1 MWDALVAIGTLAL
14 GGATFWL
21 GWYTRKLART
31 SAADLQAQWRPIIL
45 PVPVGEPT
53 ARENVEY
60 DEVEGVLRVQVQNA
74 GRGPALFLQA
84 VVDPRGDPDERGPVA
99 ALAAGDGRL
108 FMFKSVKNERQQA
121 QILLDYRDLTGR
133 PYSTSIT
140 IDLQRRAFYDVR
152 VFSHFTTGQTDSVYP
167 QPGLRDVRNASPPLK
182 ARWGGAIR
190 ELQGKPPPGP
200 K

>member
-1 MWDALVAIGTLAL
+1 MWEALVALGTLVL

-21 GWYTRKLART
+21 GWHTRKLART
-31 SAADLQAQWRPIIL
+31 SAADLQAQWRPVIL
-45 PVPVGEPT
+45 PNPASESS

-60 DEVEGVLRVQVQNA
+60 DEREGILRVPVQNA
-74 GRGPALFLQA
+74 GRGPALFLRA

-108 FMFKSVKNERQQA
+108 LIFGRVKNERQQA
-121 QILLDYRDLTGR
+121 QVLLDYRDLTGR

-140 IDLQRRAFYDVR
+140 IDLQRRAFYDVQI
-152 VFSHFTTGQTDSVYP
+152 FPHFTTGQTDAVYP
-167 QPGLRDVRNASPPLK
+167 QPGLRDVRNASPSPK
-182 ARWGGAIR
+182 ARLKGAIR
-190 ELQGKPPPGP
+190 ELRGKPPPGP